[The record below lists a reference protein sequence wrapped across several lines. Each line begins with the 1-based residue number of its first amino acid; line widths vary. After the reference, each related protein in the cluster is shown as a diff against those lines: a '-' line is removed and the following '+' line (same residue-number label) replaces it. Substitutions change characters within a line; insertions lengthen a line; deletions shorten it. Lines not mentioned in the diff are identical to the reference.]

1 MTKTKT
7 KDLLFKA
14 EAVREDGFFSGY
26 CNVFDVAD
34 SYDEVVKKGAFVE
47 SIKGWNAQSK
57 MPPVLWNH
65 DRNQPIGVWT
75 VLKEDEHGLYGEG
88 RLLINDVARAKEIHA
103 LMMAGA
109 IDGLSI
115 GYKLNKWMYNEKD
128 DVLELLEIDLKKF
141 QSLHFQQTKKVV

>member
-26 CNVFDVAD
+26 CNVFDIAD
-34 SYDEVVKKGAFVE
+34 SYDEVVKKGAFIE

-88 RLLINDVARAKEIHA
+88 RLLIKDVARAK
-103 LMMAGA
+103 
-109 IDGLSI
+109 
-115 GYKLNKWMYNEKD
+115 
-128 DVLELLEIDLKKF
+128 
-141 QSLHFQQTKKVV
+141 